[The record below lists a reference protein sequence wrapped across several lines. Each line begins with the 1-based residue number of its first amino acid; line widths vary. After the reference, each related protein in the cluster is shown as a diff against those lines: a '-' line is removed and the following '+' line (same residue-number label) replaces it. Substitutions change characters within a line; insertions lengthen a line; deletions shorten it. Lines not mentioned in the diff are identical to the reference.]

1 MHPCHGIISRFINCR
16 DRGTAGPLAQKRKK
30 ERETNKQTKQN
41 QTKKKKK
48 QTNRKQTKKW
58 ISTVYG
64 LVWPGSM
71 TNGEGDLK
79 ASTPGKGKMWKGRE
93 TVDGPKNKAVIMI

>member
-1 MHPCHGIISRFINCR
+1 
-16 DRGTAGPLAQKRKK
+16 
-30 ERETNKQTKQN
+30 
-41 QTKKKKK
+41 
-48 QTNRKQTKKW
+48 
-58 ISTVYG
+58 
-64 LVWPGSM
+64 M